1 MSNIYICKL
10 FVVIARITR
19 ATFYFML
26 FKMLQRACRFALCR
40 DYYQYKKG
48 LHNGDLF
55 CIGDTNATNFELLLS
70 PEYYLATM
78 RLYEEIKRNNLISL
92 QLSQTFDND
101 ISLNEAKHY
110 HSPPP

>member
-1 MSNIYICKL
+1 MNL
-10 FVVIARITR
+10 
-19 ATFYFML
+19 
-26 FKMLQRACRFALCR
+26 
-40 DYYQYKKG
+40 
-48 LHNGDLF
+48 
-55 CIGDTNATNFELLLS
+55 ELLLS

-110 HSPPP
+110 HSPPLKNYKFPHH

>member
-1 MSNIYICKL
+1 M
-10 FVVIARITR
+10 
-19 ATFYFML
+19 
-26 FKMLQRACRFALCR
+26 
-40 DYYQYKKG
+40 
-48 LHNGDLF
+48 
-55 CIGDTNATNFELLLS
+55 NFELLLS

-78 RLYEEIKRNNLISL
+78 RLYEEIKRNNLIYP

>member
-1 MSNIYICKL
+1 
-10 FVVIARITR
+10 
-19 ATFYFML
+19 ML
-26 FKMLQRACRFALCR
+26 VFTNYPLRTLR
-40 DYYQYKKG
+40 DCYQYKNTLPCG
-48 LHNGDLF
+48 GCF
-55 CIGDTNATNFELLLS
+55 CIGDPNTMNFELLLS

-110 HSPPP
+110 HSPPLKNYKFPHH